1 MRFVFLTLENAVKDG
16 SLHDCYPDFVKKKIN
31 LEEGNYTIITFNYET
46 LLERALL
53 NCSLSGNFSYGLDVD
68 ANRIEH
74 FPSYERNFDESLL
87 ILKLHGSLNWA
98 ECQNCN
104 KNQLFWFNQYD
115 HIFKEKCN
123 KCDKNLTPI
132 LIPPTKSKYLKEPLA
147 NLWKIAEDKIIRADE
162 ITIIGYSFND
172 YDVTALSLILDS
184 IKQNKQHLTLNIID
198 SDPHNIR
205 NKIFSLASIDE
216 NDFKEIH
223 LFKGFRN
230 YLKEISIQ

>member
-1 MRFVFLTLENAVKDG
+1 MKN
-16 SLHDCYPDFVKKKIN
+16 KIN
-31 LEEGNYTIITFNYET
+31 LKEGNYTIITFNYET
-46 LLERALL
+46 LLEKALL
-53 NCSLSGNFSYGLDVD
+53 HSSLGGSFSYELDID

-74 FPSYERNFDESLL
+74 FPSYERNFDKSLL

-104 KNQLFWFNQYD
+104 KNQLVWFNQYD
-115 HIFKEKCN
+115 RIFKEKCN

-132 LIPPTKSKYLKEPLA
+132 LIPPTQSKYLKEPLA
-147 NLWKIAEDKIIRADE
+147 NLWKIAEDKIIHADE

-184 IKQNKQHLTLNIID
+184 TKKNKRYPTLNIVD

-205 NKIFSLASIDE
+205 KKILSRALIDE
-216 NDFKEIH
+216 KDFKEIH
-223 LFKGFRN
+223 LFKEFRN
-230 YLKEISIQ
+230 YLKDISIQ